1 MAPQAF
7 KKISESI
14 TFAPQIDVDISRGLT
29 QEDVEQRKSLKLTN
43 KTQKHVSRSYPRI
56 IFDNLFN
63 VLNIILLLVFLLM
76 VYAQLTLSHYFFMI
90 ILVANITIGL
100 IQDIHSRRLTDKL
113 KVLAAAKIKVL
124 RNGVIMEIESDAIV
138 LSDIVLLSAGDQ
150 IPADSEIVEGVC
162 RVDESLISGESVP
175 IGKGVGD
182 MLLSGSFLTKGN
194 VKVEVKRVGSANY
207 AEQLQASA
215 KKFSQPKSEI
225 KSSTNIIMSVCAIFC
240 VVMGLAQFA
249 IFFANE
255 MSHGRDFFD
264 ILTHLDSGIGDKI
277 ETISGSMVAMIPSG
291 MALLTSA
298 ALASGVVNLATKKVL
313 VQQLYC
319 IEMLARVDMV
329 CFDKTGTLT
338 DGTLKLY
345 KCLPIETAENR
356 EIRKAVTSILDG
368 TKDSNA
374 TANALKLAFGESSA
388 FSFKA
393 VLPFDSE
400 TKVSAVTLET
410 GITYAMGAYGYIKA
424 KPNEKV
430 GRVLSNYASKGYR
443 CLIVAKS
450 KKPITNNT
458 LPGGFELLALLV
470 LSDHIKEDAKANVE
484 WFQSNGVEIKVVS
497 GDDPRTVSEI
507 AKRCG
512 VNGSDLFISLE
523 GKSNAEVEAIAN
535 KYVVFGRSNPEQK
548 AILISSFQ
556 KQGRKVAMTGDG
568 VNDVMALKVADCSIA
583 MASGSEA
590 ARNVAHL
597 VTLES
602 NFSRLPDVVFQGRR
616 VINNL
621 QRTCS
626 LFLNKTFFAVF
637 ATLVFLI
644 SGLWGGKTYP
654 FSTSNL
660 LLWEVF
666 AIGVPSFFLALQP
679 SADRLSGSF
688 GANIVTKALPSAIA
702 NLVGSMAPFFLYLV
716 WPNILSWNPGQQ
728 EAFMAATSI
737 SIVVF
742 TINAYITLFAVCL
755 PPNKY
760 RLVVFISMLVGG
772 IIVVIV
778 DYFIRTPKGDGILLA
793 VRWNG
798 LSQWFVPIVIG
809 CVAISTIIFYGL
821 RKLIDMVYKMNK
833 KGPGPE
839 FVVAPAIEEEK
850 TEGSEEQ
857 K

>member
-14 TFAPQIDVDISRGLT
+14 TFAPHIDVDFSRGLS
-29 QEDVEQRKSLKLTN
+29 QDDVEQRKKLKLTN
-43 KTQKHVSRSYPRI
+43 KTKKHVSRSYPRI

-63 VLNIILLLVFLLM
+63 ALNIILFLVFLLM

-113 KVLAAAKIKVL
+113 KVLAAAKVKVL
-124 RNGVIMEIESDAIV
+124 RNGIEMEIESEAIV
-138 LSDIVLLSAGDQ
+138 LSDIIMLSAGDQ
-150 IPADSEIVEGVC
+150 IPADCVVVEGTC
-162 RVDESLISGESVP
+162 RVDESLLSGESVP
-175 IGKGVGD
+175 IDKPVGEW
-182 MLLSGSFLTKGN
+182 LLSGSFLTKGS
-194 VKVEVKRVGSANY
+194 VKAEVKRVGNANY
-207 AEQLQASA
+207 AEQLQSSA

-225 KSSTNIIMSVCAIFC
+225 KSSTNIIMTACAMIC
-240 VVMGLAQFA
+240 VVMGLAQFI
-249 IFFANE
+249 IFFVHE
-255 MSHGRDFFD
+255 MNAGRDFVD
-264 ILTHLDSGIGDKI
+264 ILTHLNSGIGDKI
-277 ETISGSMVAMIPSG
+277 ETVSGSMVAMIPSG

-298 ALASGVVNLATKKVL
+298 ALASGVVNLASKKIL

-338 DGTLKLY
+338 DGTLKLF
-345 KCLPIETAENR
+345 KSIPIGVAEES
-356 EIRKAVTSILDG
+356 EITKGVTSILNG
-368 TKDSNA
+368 TNDSNA
-374 TANALKLAFGESSA
+374 TANALKLAFGSSSA
-388 FSFKA
+388 KSFKA

-400 TKVSAVTLET
+400 TKVSAVTTEE
-410 GITYAMGAYGYIKA
+410 GVTYAMGAYGFIKT

-430 GRVLSNYASKGYR
+430 GRVINNYASKGYR
-443 CLIVAKS
+443 CLVLAKS
-450 KKPITNNT
+450 KRPIVNNT
-458 LPGGFELLALLV
+458 LPAGFELMALLV
-470 LSDHIKEDAKANVE
+470 LSDHIKDDAKDNVE
-484 WFQSNGVEIKVVS
+484 WFQNNGVDIKVIS

-512 VNGSDLFISLE
+512 IKDAELFVSLE
-523 GKSNAEVEAIAN
+523 GKSVADIEAIAN

-548 AILISSFQ
+548 AALIASFQ

-626 LFLNKTFFAVF
+626 LFLNKTFFAIF
-637 ATLVFLI
+637 ATLVFLV

-679 SADRLSGSF
+679 SADRLKGGFGS
-688 GANIVTKALPSAIA
+688 NIATKAIPSAVA
-702 NLVGSMAPFFLYLV
+702 NLIGSMTPFFLYLV
-716 WPNILSWNPGQQ
+716 CPWVLSWSNSPD
-728 EAFMAATSI
+728 EAFMVATSM
-737 SIVVF
+737 SIIVF
-742 TINAYITLFAVCL
+742 TVNAYVTLFAICL

-760 RLVVFISMLVGG
+760 RNIVFASMLLLGA
-772 IIVVIV
+772 IVVVI
-778 DYFIRTPKGDGILLA
+778 DYFVRSPKGDGILLA
-793 VRWNG
+793 IRWNG
-798 LSQWFVPIVIG
+798 LSEWFIPIALG
-809 CVAISTIIFYGL
+809 CVVLSTGIFFLL
-821 RKLIDMVYKMNK
+821 RKLVDMIYAMNK
-833 KGPGPE
+833 KEPDKNFIDNAVSETKG
-839 FVVAPAIEEEK
+839 EEDK
-850 TEGSEEQ
+850 R
-857 K
+857 